1 MNEYVVRLIIE
12 HMVYSILLL
21 QIVKDTLRLKEN
33 EGGLRLDLG
42 KGVRLTLFRIGHL
55 CEKVGST

>member
-42 KGVRLTLFRIGHL
+42 KGVGLTFFRIG
-55 CEKVGST
+55 C